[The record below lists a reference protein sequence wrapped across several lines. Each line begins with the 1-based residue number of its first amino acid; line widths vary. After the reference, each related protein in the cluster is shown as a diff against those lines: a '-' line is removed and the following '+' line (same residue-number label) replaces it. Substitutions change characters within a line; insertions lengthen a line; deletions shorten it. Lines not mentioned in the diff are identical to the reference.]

1 MTADSAPS
9 PLTNTDWQAPL
20 AALLLVGVTVAA
32 MHRVTSHPFSWWDDQ
47 VTIHQNPMYN
57 PPSGEKIRSVWTAPQ
72 AGLYV
77 PLTYTYWG
85 ALAHAAEMKDA
96 DAYGIHLDARVYHT
110 ASLILHLATAL
121 VVFSI
126 LNLLCRSVLAA
137 LAGALLF
144 ALHPVQVETVAWASG
159 AKDLL
164 CGLLGLCAVYMY
176 LLHARS
182 NARRRWVYFAGS
194 ALMLLL
200 AMLAKPS
207 AMVIPLITIAIDRL
221 ILQRPWRPALRDSGI
236 LLALTIP
243 LAIIARIV
251 QVAPEG
257 VGATWWQRPLVAGD
271 ALAFYL
277 YKLIVPIGMG
287 PDYGRRPAV
296 LLEMGNGY
304 WMYVAWLIPLA
315 LTILVWRWRKRL
327 PWLAVSWIVFVV
339 GVLPVLGFTPFMFQ
353 YMSSV
358 ADHYLYLSMLGPA
371 LALAWALKRGVEL
384 AAMPRRIFTGA
395 ATAAA
400 LALLALRS
408 ADQLTI
414 WQSEESLWSHN
425 LAVSKNSFVGPMN
438 LAAHLGR
445 QSRILAERADALR
458 ERGRLEEAQQAL
470 AQRRKKLERAVELLE
485 TAVAIK
491 PTYSTAHHNAYLNY
505 MRLGRPEKALQHLEA
520 LLAINEKAPA
530 DVQSTLL
537 GHRNAAGE
545 ICMTLG
551 RFDQAVEHFSL
562 LMKGMPENDVARKR
576 LELARARQAEVRVD
590 PMR

>member
-9 PLTNTDWQAPL
+9 HHKKIDWQAPL
-20 AALLLVGVTVAA
+20 AALVLVGVTVAT
-32 MHRVTSHPFSWWDDQ
+32 MNRVTSHPFSWWDDQ

-57 PPSGEKIRSVWTAPQ
+57 PPSGEKIRSAWTTPQ

-96 DAYGIHLDARVYHT
+96 DVYGVHLDARVFHT

-126 LNLLCRSVLAA
+126 LNLLCRHVWAA
-137 LAGALLF
+137 LAGAMLF
-144 ALHPVQVETVAWASG
+144 ALHPLQVETVAWASG

-164 CGLLGLCAVYMY
+164 CGLLGLCAVYLY
-176 LLHARS
+176 VLHAQS
-182 NARRRWVYFAGS
+182 IAQRRWVYFAGS

-221 ILQRPWRPALRDSGI
+221 ILRRTWRMGLRDSGI

-243 LAIIARIV
+243 LAVVARIV

-257 VGATWWQRPLVAGD
+257 VGAVWWQRPLVAGD

-277 YKLIVPIGMG
+277 YKLILPVGMG
-287 PDYGRRPAV
+287 PDYGRRPSV
-296 LLEMGNGY
+296 LMEMGNGLWIY
-304 WMYVAWLIPLA
+304 AAWLIPVA
-315 LTILVWRWRKRL
+315 LTVLVWRWRQRS
-327 PWLAVSWIVFVV
+327 PWLAASWIIFVL

-371 LALAWALKRGVEL
+371 LALTWILKLGVQRVTF
-384 AAMPRRIFTGA
+384 PRPVFTGA
-395 ATAAA
+395 ATTAA

-425 LAVSKNSFVGPMN
+425 LAVSKDSFVGPMN

-445 QSRILAERADALR
+445 QSRILAERAQALR
-458 ERGRLEEAQQAL
+458 ERGRNEEAQQAL
-470 AQRRKKLERAVELLE
+470 SQRREKLERAVELLE
-485 TAVAIK
+485 VAVTIK

-505 MRLGRPEKALQHLEA
+505 MRLGRPEKALQHLDS
-520 LLAINEKAPA
+520 LLAINANAPA
-530 DVQSTLL
+530 EVQSTVL

-551 RFDQAVEHFSL
+551 KYDEAVEHFRL
-562 LMKGMPENDVARKR
+562 LVKGMPGNAVALKR